1 MKTIEVPND
10 ILIAKVKEILDRG
23 ATATFRVKGYSMRIF
38 LEHER
43 DLVTLKAPIKENLR
57 VGDVVLAEDSPR
69 HYVLHRVIDKYYN
82 GDYETAYLELA
93 KHYAEGS
100 KKYADRNMEKGL
112 PWHSCVDSALRHY
125 TKLRRGDDDEPHLAA
140 VLWNLLTLL
149 FMVDNRPE
157 MNDLPIE
164 NKEN

>member
-69 HYVLHRVIDKYYN
+69 HYVLHRIIERTGNNLVLKGDGNVRGTETCTIDNVIGIVTHFYRKGRQKSDTVEGWKWRTYSKVW
-82 GDYETAYLELA
+82 LA
-93 KHYAEGS
+93 LS
-100 KKYADRNMEKGL
+100 PM
-112 PWHSCVDSALRHY
+112 
-125 TKLRRGDDDEPHLAA
+125 RRYILAIYRRI
-140 VLWNLLTLL
+140 
-149 FMVDNRPE
+149 F
-157 MNDLPIE
+157 
-164 NKEN
+164 

>member
-1 MKTIEVPND
+1 MMPKIKDDGKRTTFESG
-10 ILIAKVKEILDRG
+10 AMREIDES
-23 ATATFRVKGYSMRIF
+23 KGRC
-38 LEHER
+38 
-43 DLVTLKAPIKENLR
+43 DLVYNSAWGLLVE
-57 VGDVVLAEDSPR
+57 DVTYVWLEDFVR
-69 HYVLHRVIDKYYN
+69 TGKREFVYYALHRVIDKYYN

-125 TKLRRGDDDEPHLAA
+125 TKLRRGDDDEPHLPA